1 MQELVLTGPGEL
13 TWKER
18 PAPTIEEPGQA
29 LVRPVA
35 VSTCDFDHL
44 MVKGEMPMPMPVA
57 IGHECVA
64 EVVEVG
70 AAVRK
75 LRAGDLVVVPFQ
87 VACGEC
93 GACRRG
99 HTSNCERT
107 SWLSGYGMGP
117 LGGDF
122 GGAMADLML
131 VPYAEA
137 MLVPLPEGVAPAE
150 AAAAGC
156 NVVDAYRCVGPQL
169 AERPGAG
176 VLVVGGAFESIA
188 LYAVAIAK
196 ALGAGRVDYV
206 DRDPRRRERAAALG
220 AEPLDRLR
228 VQPGAYPISVDASL
242 DPELLELAVRATA
255 PDGVCTVS
263 PMYTGSAT
271 PLPLFDM
278 FQRCV
283 TLRTGQ
289 PHVRAHLETVLELI
303 AAGLL
308 RHPELAPPTV
318 AWEEGASA
326 FGGGE
331 GKTVCLRDCHRRS
344 H

>member
-1 MQELVLTGPGEL
+1 MQELVLTAPGEL
-13 TWKER
+13 AWKER
-18 PAPTIEEPGQA
+18 PAPTIDGPGQA
-29 LVRPVA
+29 LVRPLA

-44 MVKGEMPMPMPVA
+44 MVAGEMAMAMPVA

-70 AAVRK
+70 EGVST
-75 LRAGDLVVVPFQ
+75 LHPGDLVVVPFQ
-87 VACGEC
+87 IACGEC
-93 GACRRG
+93 AACRRG
-99 HTSNCERT
+99 HTSNCERM
-107 SWLSGYGMGP
+107 SWLSGYGLGP
-117 LGGDF
+117 AGGDF

-137 MLVPLPEGVAPAE
+137 MLVPLPEGVEPAE

-169 AERPGAG
+169 AERPGAE
-176 VLVVGGAFESIA
+176 VLVVGGAFASIA
-188 LYAVAIAK
+188 LYAVAIAR

-228 VQPGAYPISVDASL
+228 VQPGAYPISVDASQ

-255 PDGVCTVS
+255 ADGVCTVS
-263 PMYTGSAT
+263 PMYTASAT

-289 PHVRAHLETVLELI
+289 PHVRAHLETVLDLI
-303 AAGLL
+303 AEGLL
-308 RHPELAPPTV
+308 RQPELVAPTV
-318 AWEEGASA
+318 PWDDAPAA
-326 FGGGE
+326 FSGGE
-331 GKTVCLRDCHRRS
+331 GKTVCLRDSHR
-344 H
+344 HPH